1 MPLCVS
7 VYILQGICFIRITR
21 PELKVIYDPDE
32 KFEVGV
38 AKVVR
43 QSDSDKVTVIGA
55 GVTLHEA
62 LTAADQLASEGKS
75 APLVA
80 WHGITPPTVSL
91 ALTRTHLIFFTIWT
105 FDSNWSS

>member
-1 MPLCVS
+1 MGTNKPGLPLCVCL
-7 VYILQGICFIRITR
+7 YMFQGICFIRITR

-75 APLVA
+75 ASWWPGFNLNVF
-80 WHGITPPTVSL
+80 IP
-91 ALTRTHLIFFTIWT
+91 
-105 FDSNWSS
+105 